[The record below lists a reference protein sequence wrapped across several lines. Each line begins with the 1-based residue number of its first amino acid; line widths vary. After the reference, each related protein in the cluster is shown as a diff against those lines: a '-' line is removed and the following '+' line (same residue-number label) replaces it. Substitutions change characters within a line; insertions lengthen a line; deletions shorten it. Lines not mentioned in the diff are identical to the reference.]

1 MKKAWNIIKTV
12 LVWLVVAAAVAMM
25 VFTIVSVTTFDRDD
39 RALFGYKAF
48 IVRSDSMAAT
58 DFDAGDLILVKEV
71 DPATLQVGDII
82 AFRSTDSSNFG
93 ETVTHKIRQITTNA
107 EGEPCFITYGT
118 STNTDDTNPVTYSH
132 VLGKYEGRLA
142 GVGNFFAFLKTTPGY
157 ICCIFLPFALLIVVQ
172 VISTVRLF
180 RQYRA
185 EQMDEIKSE
194 REALAA
200 EREESRRMMEEL
212 QALKAQLSAQAE
224 ETPNHHT
231 EDDDNSI

>member
-82 AFRSTDSSNFG
+82 SFRSTDSSNFG
-93 ETVTHKIRQITTNA
+93 ETVTHKIRQITTNEA
-107 EGEPCFITYGT
+107 GEPCFITYGT
-118 STNTDDTNPVTYSH
+118 TTNTDDATPVTYIN

-142 GVGNFFAFLKTTPGY
+142 GVGTFFAFLKTTPGY

-180 RQYRA
+180 RQHRA

-212 QALKAQLSAQAE
+212 QALKAQLSAKSVD
-224 ETPNHHT
+224 N
-231 EDDDNSI
+231 DDDNSE

>member
-1 MKKAWNIIKTV
+1 MKKAWNIIKTI
-12 LVWLVVAAAVAMM
+12 LVWLVVLAAVAMM
-25 VFTIVSVTTFDRDD
+25 AFTIVSVTTFDRND

-71 DPATLQVGDII
+71 DPNTLQVGDII
-82 AFRSTDSSNFG
+82 AYRSADSTNYG
-93 ETVTHKIRQITTNA
+93 ETVTHKIREITTNEA
-107 EGEPCFITYGT
+107 GEPCFITYGT
-118 STNTDDTNPVTYSH
+118 STNTDDPTPVTYIN

-142 GVGNFFAFLKTTPGY
+142 GVGTFFAFLKTTPGY
-157 ICCIFLPFALLIVVQ
+157 LCCIFLPFALLIVAQ
-172 VISTVRLF
+172 GISTVRLF

-185 EQMDEIKSE
+185 DQMEEIKTE

-212 QALKAQLSAQAE
+212 QALKAQLSAKSIDD
-224 ETPNHHT
+224 
-231 EDDDNSI
+231 DDDNSE